1 MTQGVPRKTVIAAM
15 ELAYDY
21 YSARTILDRHLRAA
35 KLDVG
40 LELFDAGALK
50 ALIASLGS
58 EGPRTAPVIG
68 LLDRQIAAAGG
79 GNAVSTATRPAAEPA
94 AAVAAAAVES
104 AAEPA
109 AAADEGG
116 QDAEESSEDEDGKRR
131 KDKGRDKDKN
141 KNRR

>member
-40 LELFDAGALK
+40 LEVFDAGALK

-94 AAVAAAAVES
+94 AA
-104 AAEPA
+104 
-109 AAADEGG
+109 ADEGG

>member
-79 GNAVSTATRPAAEPA
+79 GNAVSTATRPAA
-94 AAVAAAAVES
+94 AVAAAAVE
-104 AAEPA
+104 AAVEPA
-109 AAADEGG
+109 AAADAGG
-116 QDAEESSEDEDGKRR
+116 QDAGESSEDEDGKRR